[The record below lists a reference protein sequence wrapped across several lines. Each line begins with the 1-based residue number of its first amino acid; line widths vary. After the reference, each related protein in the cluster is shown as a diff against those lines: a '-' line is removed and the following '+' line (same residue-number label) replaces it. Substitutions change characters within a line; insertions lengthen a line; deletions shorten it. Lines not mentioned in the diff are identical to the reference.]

1 MIRRPPR
8 STRPDTL
15 FPYTTLFRSNPR
27 HDRARGDDPVDAGI
41 TGRAGRDRPR
51 PVSGLPADG
60 LFRRLDRGHLSPV
73 LDHHRL
79 GDGAVG
85 ARRADPEPGA
95 DLDAA
100 PTQCA
105 WRRLRR
111 TESLPAPPRPV
122 RTRRAWLTHEFRAR
136 ERELFRQR

>member
-60 LFRRLDRGHLSPV
+60 LFRRLDRVHISPV
-73 LDHHRL
+73 RDHHRL

-85 ARRADPEPGA
+85 ALRADPDTGS

-100 PTQCA
+100 QTTGAWPR
-105 WRRLRR
+105 WRR
-111 TESLPAPPRPV
+111 TASLPAPPRPV
-122 RTRRAWLTHEFRAR
+122 RTRHAWLQPE
-136 ERELFRQR
+136 